1 MGELASKAAQHEAKA
16 TQRKLNPKNSPASKV
31 DPLNFG
37 AQAAAKLQNLRK
49 TGLGKTIKKRTPEE
63 DKEFENL
70 KILRQKQMEDNHK
83 RNAAAKD
90 SEKFKDMPQQGGVA
104 LNPKAV
110 NNMVGLHL
118 KQMFSHAR
126 PDPDEGDGV
135 EDSEW

>member
-63 DKEFENL
+63 EKAFENL
-70 KILRQKQMEDNHK
+70 EIQRQKQMEDNHK
-83 RNAAAKD
+83 RNAAATD
-90 SEKFKDMPQQGGVA
+90 SGEKFKDMPQQGGVA
-104 LNPKAV
+104 LDPNAV
-110 NNMVGLHL
+110 ENMLGMQL
-118 KQMFSHAR
+118 KQRFSHAI

-135 EDSEW
+135 EDS